1 MQNEESGGTF
11 VRYRYF
17 HFHRSR
23 ASSFRQ
29 FTMFSAIC
37 IYICIYISCTTFN
50 FTTANLFL
58 KTKKT
63 TNHQTYKG
71 YSGTSPFAEQC
82 YHIIQYL
89 CSPEIDR
96 YYPDYINDKHA
107 RQNFKRKAD
116 RYKWDEKRQKLFYP
130 YADQFKNSK

>member
-1 MQNEESGGTF
+1 MLILLTIHTISGCTYKRIPKISYITMQNEESGGNF

-29 FTMFSAIC
+29 FMMFPAIC
-37 IYICIYISCTTFN
+37 IYINCATFN

-63 TNHQTYKG
+63 TNHTDVQRVQWQTLHYV
-71 YSGTSPFAEQC
+71 
-82 YHIIQYL
+82 IQL
-89 CSPEIDR
+89 HLLN
-96 YYPDYINDKHA
+96 NDVISFSTCTH
-107 RQNFKRKAD
+107 
-116 RYKWDEKRQKLFYP
+116 QK
-130 YADQFKNSK
+130 

>member
-29 FTMFSAIC
+29 VTMFSAIC
-37 IYICIYISCTTFN
+37 IYIYTHHLQLHDCKLIPQNKEDYKSPDVQKGTVADTALYNSIP
-50 FTTANLFL
+50 FT
-58 KTKKT
+58 
-63 TNHQTYKG
+63 
-71 YSGTSPFAEQC
+71 EQC

-89 CSPEIDR
+89 HSPEIDR
-96 YYPDYINDKHA
+96 HYPDLMTNMQGRILKEKLIDTNGMRQGRSCSIQMLIN
-107 RQNFKRKAD
+107 
-116 RYKWDEKRQKLFYP
+116 L
-130 YADQFKNSK
+130 